1 MAKQVQ
7 LRRGSNTEH
16 ATFTGG
22 IGELTYVSDDKT
34 LRIHDG
40 ATASGVKVITEG
52 TGTTDISNDLAVNT
66 DKMTV
71 ASATG
76 NTVIAGTLDVTGN
89 TVIAGTLDVTG
100 NITHLT
106 PGHILQVQYTQTD
119 TATSYTPASSGADT
133 SIAALTVTITPKST
147 SSKIMIDA
155 CLNTDIV
162 VPYDAVIWVKRD
174 ISGGATTDLKATA
187 ASARTSGIVAVDGDT
202 HSGHYGS
209 MLESTN
215 LRYFDVPSTTSATTY
230 TIYMNV
236 QYASAI
242 WLNRTAT
249 DTDNASSERTF
260 SYISATE
267 IAG

>member
-7 LRRGSNTEH
+7 LRRGSNSDH
-16 ATFTGG
+16 STFTGG

-40 ATASGVKVITEG
+40 STASGIKVITEG
-52 TGTTDISNDLAVNT
+52 TGTTNISNDLAVNT
-66 DKMTV
+66 NKMTV

-89 TVIAGTLDVTG
+89 ITG
-100 NITHLT
+100 GASSVLYV
-106 PGHILQVQYTQTD
+106 PGSIVQIQYTQTD
-119 TATSYTPASSGADT
+119 TTANYTPASSGADT
-133 SIAALTVTITPKST
+133 EITALAVTITPKNT
-147 SSKIMIDA
+147 NSKIMIDA
-155 CLNTDIV
+155 CLNTDIAL
-162 VPYDAVIWVKRD
+162 PYDGVIWVKRA

-187 ASARTSGIVAVDGDT
+187 AGSRTSGIVAVDGDT
-202 HSGHYGS
+202 VGGHYGS
-209 MLESTN
+209 VLESTN
-215 LRYFDVPSTTSATTY
+215 LKYFDSPSTTSATTY

-236 QYASAI
+236 QSASDI
-242 WLNRTAT
+242 WLNRTST
-249 DTDNASSERTF
+249 DTDNSSSERTF

>member
-89 TVIAGTLDVTG
+89 ITG
-100 NITHLT
+100 GASSVLYV
-106 PGHILQVQYTQTD
+106 PGSIVQIQYTQTD
-119 TATSYTPASSGADT
+119 TTASYTPSDSGVST
-133 SIAALTVTITPKST
+133 SITALAVTITPKSS
-147 SSKIMIDA
+147 SSKIMLDVAFNGEVSLPNNCGMWIDR
-155 CLNTDIV
+155 T
-162 VPYDAVIWVKRD
+162 
-174 ISGGATTDLKATA
+174 GGSSSELRATA
-187 ASARTSGIVAVDGDT
+187 A
-202 HSGHYGS
+202 GS
-209 MLESTN
+209 RANVISPFQQSYNENYSSTPDISVIK
-215 LRYFDVPSTTSATTY
+215 YFDSPGVTSAVTY
-230 TIYMNV
+230 TVKVFTHNTNNIY
-236 QYASAI
+236 
-242 WLNRTAT
+242 LNRTVGDT
-249 DTDNASSERTF
+249 DTNHFERMV

>member
-89 TVIAGTLDVTG
+89 ITG
-100 NITHLT
+100 GASSVLYV
-106 PGHILQVQYTQTD
+106 PGSIVQIQYTQTD

>member
-7 LRRGSNTEH
+7 LRRGDDTAHGS
-16 ATFTGG
+16 FTGAV
-22 IGELTYVSDDKT
+22 GELTYVSDDKT

-40 ATASGVKVITEG
+40 STAGGVKVITEG

-89 TVIAGTLDVTG
+89 
-100 NITHLT
+100 ITHLT

-119 TATSYTPASSGADT
+119 TATSYTPSGAESDT
-133 SIAALTVTITPKST
+133 PITALAVIITPKST

-155 CLNTDIV
+155 NFFGEVVTPNDAGMWIKRTGGSGDADLRAPAAGNRQNTLAPLVDSYTGGSFSSTPDIGT
-162 VPYDAVIWVKRD
+162 VK
-174 ISGGATTDLKATA
+174 
-187 ASARTSGIVAVDGDT
+187 
-202 HSGHYGS
+202 
-209 MLESTN
+209 
-215 LRYFDVPSTTSATTY
+215 YFDSPNTTSAVTY
-230 TIYMNV
+230 TLQMATNLTNDIY
-236 QYASAI
+236 
-242 WLNRTAT
+242 LNRTKD
-249 DTDNASSERTF
+249 DTDQHEYGRF
-260 SYISATE
+260 VSYISATE